1 MSNYWTRRR
10 VSRRGMLR
18 GAALG
23 GVGLAGAALIGC
35 GDSDE
40 ADGGDATATST
51 VEGGGS
57 GVVSTGTAAPT
68 ADANVKRGGEVI
80 LSGGDLQKL
89 DFQATISTPTQYASS
104 LVFSRLVRYDPY
116 TGANDYGI
124 IPDLAESWEATAEKV
139 TFHLKRGVK
148 WPNVE
153 PLNGREFVA
162 SDVVYSYERVAT
174 DSAEFVHGYKLAPVA
189 SMETPDDYTV
199 VMNLARP
206 AAGLLSD
213 LASGQGMG
221 LVPREIIEADGN
233 LDSRWVGTGPFMLE
247 GWEQGTRIRFVRNP
261 DYHEDGYPYADSI
274 EWRFITDASTNL
286 ANFVAGQLHYYALP
300 SLEAKQQVESST
312 DAQIQM
318 FANLGGTHKMFNV
331 RADGPN
337 PALADVR
344 VRQAMDYALNR
355 QDILDFVLGGDGNIA
370 GPVMPVG
377 FGEWSLSPEEIKEI
391 HAENVDEAMKL
402 MAAAGIDSLKVVN
415 DYANTSSFSEDE
427 GPIMQQQLAR
437 IGIDLELLP
446 QERTVYL
453 QSQVDGAFE
462 FQGIGM
468 GGYPDPDNFLYPV
481 FHSTGTKNYGG
492 VNDPELDA
500 RIEEQQGI
508 LDHQERVQ
516 FIQNLDR
523 DWKKYLYRIYTVYPN
538 THQAWSSEI
547 VNPFQPKGWDWRGLQ
562 AVSFK

>member
-10 VSRRGMLR
+10 VSRRGVLR

-35 GDSDE
+35 GDSEE
-40 ADGGDATATST
+40 ADGEATATST

-57 GVVSTGTAAPT
+57 GVVTTGTAAPT
-68 ADANVKRGGEVI
+68 ADANVNRGGEII
-80 LSGGDLQKL
+80 LSGSDLQKL

-124 IPDLAESWEATAEKV
+124 IPDLAESWEVESDKV
-139 TFHLKRGVK
+139 TFHLKKGVK
-148 WPNVE
+148 WPNVD
-153 PLNGREFVA
+153 PVNGREFVA
-162 SDVVYSYERVAT
+162 SDVAYSYERVAT

-189 SMETPDDYTV
+189 SIDTPDDYTV
-199 VMNLARP
+199 VMNLSRP

-221 LVPREIIEADGN
+221 LVPREVIEADGDLN
-233 LDSRWVGTGPFMLE
+233 TRWVGTGPFMLE
-247 GWEQGTRIRFVRNP
+247 GWEPGTRIRFVRNP
-261 DYHEDGYPYADSI
+261 EYHEDGYPYLDSI

-286 ANFVAGQLHYYALP
+286 ANFVAGELHYYALP

-312 DAQIQM
+312 DAQIQT
-318 FANLGGTHKMFNV
+318 FANLGGTHKMFNI
-331 RADGPN
+331 RPDGPN
-337 PALADVR
+337 PTLGDLR

-370 GPVMPVG
+370 GPVMPAG
-377 FGEWSLSPEEIKEI
+377 FGDWSLSPEEVASIHKEDL
-391 HAENVDEAMKL
+391 DEAMKL
-402 MAAAGIDSLKVVN
+402 MSAAGIDSLKIAN
-415 DYANTSSFSEDE
+415 TYANTSSFSEDE

-437 IGIDLELLP
+437 IGIELDLLP
-446 QERTVYL
+446 VERTVYL
-453 QSQVDGAFE
+453 QSQVDGDFE
-462 FQGIGM
+462 MQSIGM

-508 LDHQERVQ
+508 LDHAERVQ

-523 DWKKYLYRIYTVYPN
+523 DWKNYLYRIYTVFPN
-538 THQAWSSEI
+538 THQAWSSSV

-562 AVSFK
+562 AVSLK